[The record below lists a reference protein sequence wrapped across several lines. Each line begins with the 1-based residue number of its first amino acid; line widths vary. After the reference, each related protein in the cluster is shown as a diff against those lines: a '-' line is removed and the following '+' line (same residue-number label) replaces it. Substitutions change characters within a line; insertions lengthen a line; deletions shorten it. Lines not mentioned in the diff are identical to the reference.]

1 MERIVIFARTT
12 KTEGD
17 IKLRFRLTDGRRADL
32 YHKSNIKA
40 SLADLAKFNVDG
52 SLRPKVSVYNK
63 ELEDN
68 ITKEIDA
75 MRRAYRKM
83 VESGGI
89 ITAPK
94 FEEAVAK
101 ELNPEVIIR
110 KEEKTLLS
118 SMHKYIEDG
127 YRDGLFGLSRYK
139 HFNGL
144 HNRLERYFKINGLE
158 QMTPAEFD
166 VDEIMKFRQFLFDEY
181 LYVPKYKHIYKGL
194 KKLEIPTR
202 RRGSNTVAQEV
213 KMLITFF
220 NYLEVRDEIVK
231 SPFRRLSR
239 DRRKKITQTKEDD
252 PIFLTIDELEA
263 VMATE
268 VPETLK
274 ETKDAFLVH
283 CALGCRISDFKKL
296 KMEHIF
302 VTDEGIPY
310 IHYLPQKTKESQ
322 ANYKEIKT
330 PLVRY
335 AFDIIKA
342 KEFQFRIIFY
352 EGGKSGYN
360 KKIKQLLELAGID
373 RKVSLYN
380 EELGEN
386 EFFPL
391 YQCASSKTARSTC
404 VDIMAKYQID
414 RYAAGL
420 HRRGSKAVERYTN
433 MEIRDD
439 FALRNIAYRQKAYKV
454 DENLN
459 VLQEEKPKR
468 NTKRKTGK

>member
-12 KTEGD
+12 KKEGD

-63 ELEDN
+63 QLEED
-68 ITKEIDA
+68 ITREIDA
-75 MRRAYRKM
+75 MRRAYRKL
-83 VESGGI
+83 VETGEI
-89 ITAPK
+89 ITATK
-94 FEEAVAK
+94 YEETVAK
-101 ELNPEVIIR
+101 ELNPEVLIR
-110 KEEKTLLS
+110 NENKTLLS
-118 SMHKYIEDG
+118 SLNKYIQDS

-139 HFNGL
+139 HFNGVY
-144 HNRLERYFKINGLE
+144 NRLSRYLRINGLE
-158 QMTPAEFD
+158 SITPGEFD
-166 VDEIMKFRQFLFDEY
+166 IDEIMKLRQFLFDEY
-181 LYVPKYKHIYKGL
+181 LYVPKHKRIYQDL
-194 KKLEIPTR
+194 KKVEIPIK
-202 RRGSNTVAQEV
+202 RRGANTVAHEM
-213 KMLITFF
+213 KMMITFF
-220 NYLEVRDEIVK
+220 NYLEIRDEIVK
-231 SPFRRLSR
+231 SPFRRLSP
-239 DRRKKITQTKEDD
+239 DRKKKLTQTKEDD
-252 PIFLTIDELEA
+252 PIFLTIDELEK

-268 VPETLK
+268 VPETLQ

-283 CALGCRISDFKKL
+283 CALGCRISDFKRF

-310 IHYLPQKTKESQ
+310 IHYLPKKTKGSQ
-322 ANYKEIKT
+322 TNYKEIKT

-342 KEFQFRIIFY
+342 REFHFRVIFY

-373 RKVSLYN
+373 RLVPIYN
-380 EELGEN
+380 EKTGEN
-386 EFFPL
+386 EYFPL
-391 YQCASSKTARSTC
+391 WQRASSKTARSTC

-414 RYAAGL
+414 MYAAGL

-439 FALRNIAYRQKAYKV
+439 FALRNIAFRQPAYKV
-454 DENLN
+454 DKDLN
-459 VLQEEKPKR
+459 VLE
-468 NTKRKTGK
+468 